1 MEESHLGRQ
10 SDCPRPPDTPAAP
23 GEAEAGPFLAVIDLE
38 RSEPG
43 PAVRD
48 LVRLSD
54 SWHGRPDLFT
64 AFRTGYGRPLTAA
77 EEARLVI
84 DAALDSV
91 SGIAYG
97 AAHGDPELV
106 ERGRRT
112 LARLRAE
119 HRAALSPTRDAR

>member
-1 MEESHLGRQ
+1 MLFADDLAAGDDEGGSFLG
-10 SDCPRPPDTPAAP
+10 
-23 GEAEAGPFLAVIDLE
+23 VIDLE

-54 SWHGRPDLFT
+54 AWAGRPDLFA
-64 AFRTGYGRPLTAA
+64 AFFSGYGRSLTAV

-84 DAALDSV
+84 DVALDSV

-97 AAHGDPELV
+97 SENCDPELV

-112 LARLRAE
+112 LGRLRSE
-119 HRAALSPTRDAR
+119 HREPFSSTGDAP